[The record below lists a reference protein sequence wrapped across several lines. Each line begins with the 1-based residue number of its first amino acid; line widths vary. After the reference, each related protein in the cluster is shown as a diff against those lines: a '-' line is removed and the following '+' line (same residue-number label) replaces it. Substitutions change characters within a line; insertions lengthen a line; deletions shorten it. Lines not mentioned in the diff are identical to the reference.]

1 MWLFGKKKEKV
12 PEKAPI
18 DITET
23 SQKLSDQI
31 RMNDLNI
38 NKQEKIIT
46 DLHSQAKTKLKAKDK
61 RGAAMCMKKK
71 KMYEAEISKMEG
83 MNMMLEKQKMAMESN
98 MNNANVFD
106 AMQNASSTIDQ
117 MQKNSNIDQFD
128 ELREKHEEQMDQ
140 NSEVMDFFKDYAEE
154 GMDDADDMLNE
165 LEAEMAE
172 EDMNTDIASGDIKE
186 QESAGLSTAEM
197 SKKEE
202 EDLLADMMG

>member
-1 MWLFGKKKEKV
+1 
-12 PEKAPI
+12 
-18 DITET
+18 
-23 SQKLSDQI
+23 
-31 RMNDLNI
+31 
-38 NKQEKIIT
+38 
-46 DLHSQAKTKLKAKDK
+46 
-61 RGAAMCMKKK
+61 MCMKKK

-106 AMQNASSTIDQ
+106 AMKSASSTIDQ

-172 EDMNTDIASGDIKE
+172 EDMNTDIASGDIKQ
-186 QESAGLSTAEM
+186 QESAGMSTAEM

>member
-1 MWLFGKKKEKV
+1 
-12 PEKAPI
+12 
-18 DITET
+18 
-23 SQKLSDQI
+23 
-31 RMNDLNI
+31 
-38 NKQEKIIT
+38 
-46 DLHSQAKTKLKAKDK
+46 
-61 RGAAMCMKKK
+61 MCMKKK

-106 AMQNASSTIDQ
+106 AMKNASSTIDQ

-140 NSEVMDFFKDYAEE
+140 NNEVMDFFKDYAEE
-154 GMDDADDMLNE
+154 GMEEADDLLDE

-172 EDMNTDIASGDIKE
+172 DEMNTDIASGDIK
-186 QESAGLSTAEM
+186 QTESAGMSKAEM